1 VDTKRLQQAIDAAD
15 LRVLLVCLF
24 HRTGDHRWLEAPY
37 LPARD
42 VRLVADPQAGFA
54 PETQREIREAAVEL
68 FADPAPPSITDPGDD
83 LILKMMRSCLGENVA
98 PEYSLLMREEL
109 GFTSRDNGLH
119 LDPGSPSPIPDVLI
133 VGAGVSGIALGAQ
146 LTRLGIPYA
155 IVEKNAE
162 VGGTWWENRYPGCGV
177 DTPNHSYSF
186 SHGNRPRWTRYFSLR
201 DEIQNYLVNCSSE
214 FGVRDR
220 IRFETK
226 VIGASWNTTTQQWT
240 VRVETSK
247 GAVETLHARILV
259 TAVGVLNSPKL
270 PSIDGIDD
278 FAGQLFHSARWP
290 DGVNLAGKHVAV
302 IGTGASS
309 MQLTPTIADEVRS
322 LTIYQRSPQWARDID
337 GYRSDIGEESQW
349 LFEHVPYYLEWF
361 RFTMWWRY
369 GDGLLRHLRKDPD
382 WPYPDRATN
391 RVNDRHRQEMADFIT
406 RELDGRPDLIDK
418 CMPTYPPYG
427 KRILIDNGWFSTL
440 CKPQVELVTSPISR
454 ITRTGVESE
463 DGTTRDV
470 DVIVVA
476 TGFQTTQLAARLNI
490 TGQNGTVLAD
500 VWADDNP
507 RAYIGMT
514 VPEFPNMFCMLGPNT
529 ALGHGG
535 STIFMSEC
543 QARYIVSCIKHMHTN
558 GLGSLEVQP
567 DVHDEYNAKIDA
579 EHELLIWTH
588 PGMTNWYR
596 NKHNRITALLP
607 WRLVDYWTMTHDP
620 NFDDFRVVPVA
631 SQWQHET
638 AQAR

>member
-1 VDTKRLQQAIDAAD
+1 VNSERLQQAIEAAD
-15 LRVLLVCLF
+15 LRVLLLCMF

-42 VRLVADPQAGFA
+42 VRLVSDPQAGFDS
-54 PETQREIREAAVEL
+54 ELQQEIRSAAREL
-68 FADPAPPSITDPGDD
+68 FAESGPSAIVDPGNE
-83 LILKMMRSCLGENVA
+83 LILKMMQSCLGETVA

-109 GFTSRDNGLH
+109 GFVSRDEGLQI
-119 LDPGSPSPIPDVLI
+119 DPSLTGPATLPDVLI

-146 LTRLGIPYA
+146 LTRLGIPYT
-155 IVEKNAE
+155 IVEKNEE

-177 DTPNHSYSF
+177 DTPNHAYSF
-186 SHGNRPRWTRYFSLR
+186 SHGARPRWSRYFSLR
-201 DEIQNYLVNCSSE
+201 DEIQSYLVKCSTE
-214 FGVRDR
+214 FGVRER
-220 IRFETK
+220 IRFGTR
-226 VIGASWNTTTQQWT
+226 VVGAAWDDSTQKWQ
-240 VRVETSK
+240 VDVASSD
-247 GAVETLHARILV
+247 GSAETLHARILV

-270 PSIDGIDD
+270 PPIEGIED
-278 FAGQLFHSARWP
+278 FAGELFHSARWP
-290 DGVNLAGKHVAV
+290 DNVDLAGKRVAV

-309 MQLTPTIADEVRS
+309 MQLTPTIADQVRS

-337 GYRSDIGEESQW
+337 GYRSDIGDESQW
-349 LFEHVPYYLEWF
+349 LFEHVPFYLEWF

-382 WPYPDRATN
+382 WPHSERSVN
-391 RVNDRHRQEMADFIT
+391 RVNDRHRQEMADFIL
-406 RELDGRPDLIDK
+406 RELEGRPDLIEK

-427 KRILIDNGWFSTL
+427 KRILIDNGWFATL
-440 CKPQVELVTSPISR
+440 RKPQVDLVTSPISR
-454 ITRTGVESE
+454 IGPEGVESGGVLRE
-463 DGTTRDV
+463 A

-490 TGQNGTVLAD
+490 TGRNHTVLAD
-500 VWADDNP
+500 EWADDDP

-514 VPEFPNMFCMLGPNT
+514 VPGFPNMFCMLGPNT

-558 GLGSLEVQP
+558 GLGSIEVHP
-567 DVHDEYNAKIDA
+567 DVHEEYNAKIDA
-579 EHELLIWTH
+579 EHEDLIWTH

-607 WRLVDYWTMTHDP
+607 WRLVDYWTLTHDP
-620 NFDDFRVVPVA
+620 NFEDFKVLATLREGP
-631 SQWQHET
+631 
-638 AQAR
+638 